1 MLPDARLA
9 SLVSTTVNVRRMIRK
24 KTQFAIRSVE
34 DNLVRLLTDEVEVKV
49 IEGSHGQME
58 LSERR
63 VMDTDASTLAEA
75 KQAKFVRLQTPDM

>member
-1 MLPDARLA
+1 
-9 SLVSTTVNVRRMIRK
+9 MIRK

-34 DNLVRLLTDEVEVKV
+34 DNLVRLLTDEVDVKV

-63 VMDTDASTLAEA
+63 VIDTDASTLAEA

>member
-1 MLPDARLA
+1 
-9 SLVSTTVNVRRMIRK
+9 
-24 KTQFAIRSVE
+24 
-34 DNLVRLLTDEVEVKV
+34 
-49 IEGSHGQME
+49 ME